1 MIFGLD
7 SMLFAFLLLSIGLF
21 VGAILYVVFVSV
33 FFKHTSYRNN
43 VSVGHAGI

>member
-21 VGAILYVVFVSV
+21 VGAVLYMVFVST
-33 FFKHTSYRNN
+33 FFKETNHRNSAGVRHTD
-43 VSVGHAGI
+43 I